1 MDKDLAN
8 IIRNTILNDYC
19 KRLCLDVMEEENDDD
34 NLSNFIDEKIMI
46 YCLIYDNSY
55 FVDRIYKEKSFNK
68 NSNFKYIY
76 VYNLLKENKHDEK
89 LEKELTSFYK
99 NRKRIEKLNKEIESL
114 AVINFDRKL
123 MKIRYKKY
131 KKEDEFIRNS
141 TIINHRLDIIST
153 CIEYKVLIKL
163 LDLEENMKIDRILNW
178 NISRVK
184 KCNTIEDKLWLM

>member
-8 IIRNTILNDYC
+8 IIRNTISNDYC
-19 KRLCLDVMEEENDDD
+19 KRLCLDVMEEENDGDS
-34 NLSNFIDEKIMI
+34 LSNFIDERIML

-55 FVDRIYKEKSFNK
+55 FVDRIYKEKSFDK
-68 NSNFKYIY
+68 NSSFKYIY
-76 VYNLLKENKHDEK
+76 VYNLFEENKHDEE
-89 LEKELTSFYK
+89 LEEELVSFYK
-99 NRKRIEKLNKEIESL
+99 NEKRIKKLNKEIKSL
-114 AVINFDRKL
+114 IVINFARKL
-123 MKIRYKKY
+123 MKSQYKKY

-141 TIINHRLDIIST
+141 TIINHRLDIISI

-163 LDLEENMKIDRILNW
+163 LGLEENKKIDRILNW